1 MDLDDKVCEQVS
13 MTVLNEVYPKAV
25 LQRCLEQSQS
35 WSRKERRVRGRTG
48 WALVL
53 FVIGLA
59 LWSRLNQCQVW
70 HKLVGKREPRC
81 PQPSQTVG

>member
-13 MTVLNEVYPKAV
+13 MTVLNEVSPKAV

-53 FVIGLA
+53 FVSG
-59 LWSRLNQCQVW
+59 
-70 HKLVGKREPRC
+70 
-81 PQPSQTVG
+81 